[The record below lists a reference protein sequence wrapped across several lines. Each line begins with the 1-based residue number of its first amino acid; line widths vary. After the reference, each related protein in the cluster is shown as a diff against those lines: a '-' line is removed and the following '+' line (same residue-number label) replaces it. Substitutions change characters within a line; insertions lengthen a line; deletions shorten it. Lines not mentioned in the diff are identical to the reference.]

1 VPIRFA
7 KSGVTAEWSHGKGN
21 LLELAEAAGLA
32 PVFGCRSGIFGTCAT
47 RITSGAVGYIEEP
60 LAPCGEGQVLLC
72 CPVPVAAATQGGGQ
86 SRPGARPVGGR

>member
-7 KSGVTAEWSHGKGN
+7 KSGVTAEWSHDKGS
-21 LLELAEAAGLA
+21 LLELAEAVGLA

-47 RITSGAVGYIEEP
+47 RITSGAVEYIEES

-72 CPVPVAAATQGGGQ
+72 CSAPLPRPPMGGQ